1 MVEDDWGEYYD
12 FVEYPYSEGRR
23 PIDGMMLAG
32 LGILVLFAFHVIRSV
47 IAPSISDPFT
57 ARTASRQQEQ
67 TTVPAAP
74 VAPPEVQVAPLTP
87 GQIEWHQAITA
98 PYTSYVL
105 TQGPHGM
112 SYGHYA
118 IDIAAGKGE
127 PILSPINGSVT
138 QRYTDEWNNPI
149 IVIENEIYQVTMY
162 HGDYLLNVGDPV
174 QIGQQVGLESNHG
187 YTMDMQGRLCAGR
200 DCGYH
205 THLNIFDKRLG
216 TNINPLDVI
225 GY

>member
-1 MVEDDWGEYYD
+1 MVEDEWGDYFEYAEHGY
-12 FVEYPYSEGRR
+12 EEGRR

-32 LGILVLFAFHVIRSV
+32 LGILLLFAFHVIRSV
-47 IAPSISDPFT
+47 VGSGLPNAIDVPAN
-57 ARTASRQQEQ
+57 SRADEQ
-67 TTVPAAP
+67 TAAPAAP
-74 VAPPEVQVAPLTP
+74 AQTTDVTTAPMTP
-87 GQIEWHQAITA
+87 SQIEWHQVISA
-98 PYTSYVL
+98 PYTTYVL

-162 HGDYLLNVGDPV
+162 HGDYALNIGDAV
-174 QIGQQVGLESNHG
+174 QIGQQVGTESNHG

-205 THLNIFDKRLG
+205 THLNIYDKRLG
-216 TNINPLDVI
+216 ANINPLDVI